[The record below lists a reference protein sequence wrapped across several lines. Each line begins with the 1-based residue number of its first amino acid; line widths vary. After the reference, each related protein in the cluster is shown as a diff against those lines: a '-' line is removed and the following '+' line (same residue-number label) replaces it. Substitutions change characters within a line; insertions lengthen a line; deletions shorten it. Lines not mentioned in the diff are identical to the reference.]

1 MFRILLP
8 KSFAAGF
15 RSPQDFMLIKLQDLK
30 EGEIVPVEHKYDPAE
45 LDIEFVDFHYTKPL
59 ELEGTVE
66 KGPDT
71 LTFRGHVESE
81 IQILCGRC
89 LAKTTSALDKD
100 FEFYYEIKG
109 KESIDATDDVRE
121 LLMLEHSLSY
131 LCKETCKGL
140 CAYCGVN
147 LNETT
152 CSCKPPKEDSSRKGL
167 SKLKDLWEK
176 RKQE

>member
-1 MFRILLP
+1 
-8 KSFAAGF
+8 
-15 RSPQDFMLIKLQDLK
+15 MLIKLQDYK
-30 EGEIVPVEHKYDPAE
+30 EGDIVNVEHRYDPAA
-45 LDIEFVDFHYTKPL
+45 LDIEFVDLQYTKPL

-71 LTFRGHVESE
+71 LTFRGHIQSE
-81 IQILCGRC
+81 TQMLCGRC
-89 LAKTTSALDKD
+89 LAKITSALDKD

-109 KESIDATDDVRE
+109 KDTVDATDDIRE
-121 LLMLEHSLSY
+121 LLVLEHSLSFV
-131 LCKETCKGL
+131 CSETCKGL
-140 CAYCGVN
+140 CASCGAN

-152 CSCKPPKEDSSRKGL
+152 CRCKPPKEDSSRKGL